1 MGTVNPPS
9 QTSGT
14 SRSAPLT
21 WSSEMEEAL
30 LDGLCKQVRQGK
42 RADSGFKKEAWMA
55 VLPSI
60 QALVTQKDDKGNL
73 CQLTQTQASN
83 KTLEFKTLYIE
94 WQLLCEATGFGWDE
108 DAGIPTAPDNVWSH
122 YLKVC

>member
-1 MGTVNPPS
+1 MGTVNA
-9 QTSGT
+9 TSGT
-14 SRSAPLT
+14 SRSAPLS

-30 LDGLCKQVRQGK
+30 LDGLCEQVRQGK

-73 CQLTQTQASN
+73 
-83 KTLEFKTLYIE
+83 
-94 WQLLCEATGFGWDE
+94 
-108 DAGIPTAPDNVWSH
+108 
-122 YLKVC
+122 